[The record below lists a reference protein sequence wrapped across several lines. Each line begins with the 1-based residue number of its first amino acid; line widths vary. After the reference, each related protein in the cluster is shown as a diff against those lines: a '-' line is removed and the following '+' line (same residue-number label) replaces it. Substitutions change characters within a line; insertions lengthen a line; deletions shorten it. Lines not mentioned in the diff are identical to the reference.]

1 MVYLTCA
8 LLQGVLNITSII
20 PDLRSSGYGPINSW
34 KNLFFDKIINRKKE
48 RKKGNMNLQK
58 LKYLVI

>member
-8 LLQGVLNITSII
+8 LLQGVLNITSIM

-34 KNLFFDKIINRKKE
+34 KNLFFDRIINRKIA
-48 RKKGNMNLQK
+48 KKGNMNLQK
-58 LKYLVI
+58 LKHLVI